1 MMSSETSIEARLA
14 ASAKAPTAKK
24 PDASPLK
31 TDSAALQ
38 PWQFFVLAALG
49 CATAV
54 TFIARG
60 RGFTSVI
67 LLTLLMGAAA
77 LVGLAVLRTV
87 QPLVSPDED
96 RTVVIRRRT
105 RAALAR
111 EKMMV
116 LRAIKELEF
125 DRAMGKL
132 SEGDFKEMS
141 TRLRSRAARL
151 MRQLDAG
158 DGYRSQIEHELE
170 KRLTQAEADARLK
183 PSRDDDTINDALARP
198 SHYADSDAKNRPAKG
213 STEPADRSATALAE
227 RVCASCSTAND
238 LDARFCKGCGS
249 KL

>member
-14 ASAKAPTAKK
+14 ASAQAAAKK
-24 PDASPLK
+24 PDAGPLK

-77 LVGLAVLRTV
+77 LVGLAVLRMV
-87 QPLVSPDED
+87 QPLVSSEED
-96 RTVVIRRRT
+96 RAMTIGRRT
-105 RAALAR
+105 REVLER
-111 EKMMV
+111 EKMLA

-125 DRAMGKL
+125 DRAMGKV
-132 SEGDFKEMS
+132 SEEDFKEMS
-141 TRLRSRAARL
+141 TRLRARAARM

-158 DGYRSQIEHELE
+158 DGYRSQIERELE
-170 KRLTQAEADARLK
+170 ARVADARLK
-183 PSRDDDTINDALARP
+183 PSR
-198 SHYADSDAKNRPAKG
+198 YEDSDANTDDRRAKALA
-213 STEPADRSATALAE
+213 EPQAAE

-238 LDARFCKGCGS
+238 TDAKFCKNCGNR
-249 KL
+249 L

>member
-1 MMSSETSIEARLA
+1 MPLTNANPTPRSSSDWTMSSETSIEARLA
-14 ASAKAPTAKK
+14 GSAKATAAKT
-24 PDASPLK
+24 PDANPLK

-77 LVGLAVLRTV
+77 LVGLAVLRMV
-87 QPLVSPDED
+87 QPLVSADED
-96 RTVVIRRRT
+96 RTIVIGKRT
-105 RAALAR
+105 KAALERDKTLA
-111 EKMMV
+111 

-132 SEGDFKEMS
+132 SEEDFKEMS
-141 TRLRSRAARL
+141 ARLRARAARL

-158 DGYRSQIEHELE
+158 DGYRSQIERELE
-170 KRLTQAEADARLK
+170 KRLGQAPAPAPVQAAADRACAAC
-183 PSRDDDTINDALARP
+183 STVNDT
-198 SHYADSDAKNRPAKG
+198 DAK
-213 STEPADRSATALAE
+213 
-227 RVCASCSTAND
+227 
-238 LDARFCKGCGS
+238 FC
-249 KL
+249 